1 MKKRTTALDLWPE
14 EPFFPSK
21 EEQTPDGDATRS
33 ASASDTEVEG
43 VEIPKLQINDVPQN
57 KKNLNPTC
65 VTPLI
70 ESLARPYFSSL
81 TTVGQRLDR
90 SIDGV
95 VETELVRNRIYKDL
109 LNKLLDTFHSPPP
122 QIRFDEESL
131 KSGRNRKNLWRTYGS
146 VFLDGKEFTVACILH
161 RLRPRH

>member
-1 MKKRTTALDLWPE
+1 MRKRTTALDLWPE
-14 EPFFPSK
+14 EPFFPPK
-21 EEQTPDGDATRS
+21 EEQTPDGDT
-33 ASASDTEVEG
+33 SASDTLAEVEG
-43 VEIPKLQINDVPQN
+43 AEEPNLQINDVPQN

-95 VETELVRNRIYKDL
+95 VETELVRNSIYKGL
-109 LNKLLDTFHSPPP
+109 LNDLLDTFHSPPP

-131 KSGRNRKNLWRTYGS
+131 KSGRNRKNLWRSYGS
-146 VFLDGKEFTVACILH
+146 VFLNGEEFTVACKLH
-161 RLRPRH
+161 RLRPQH